1 MLAGEREGTRLQ
13 LGASDLRRWLRQP
26 AAWVILGVGALVS
39 LSAWRSLT
47 VEVEQAARASFN
59 VVVADSRHALETR
72 LRGYQLVLLGMQGL
86 FQAKPDLD
94 RASFDRYI
102 AELAPERNAS
112 QARSFSYARRVT
124 HADKERFVNG
134 VRNDRGLRATG
145 SARFSVRPPGERP
158 EYMVITY
165 VAPFA
170 PNERALGLD
179 LVADPVRRLS
189 VERTRDSGL
198 IVASGPVTLALTDE
212 RGVSLRL
219 AVYRGTGVL
228 DSPEARRARFDGI
241 VSVTFGVRDAI
252 GDIVARH
259 AAEKLRLRVADAGE
273 MFYDSAGG
281 PLEADALSTHTAL
294 EIGGRRWDLQF
305 SAPLQ
310 AFRSSSDAL
319 MPWLALGGGLA
330 ISVLLAGLVGSL
342 STSTQRAHRIA
353 REITEDLRRS
363 QAELREAQR
372 KTELLIETLPNP
384 VFFKGRD
391 GNYLGVNKA
400 WEVFFQRTRGSIIG
414 RPVQALY
421 PHAPDVAARMHDA
434 DQRLWAEPGTQTY
447 EAALTLPDGT
457 QRDTLYYKATFTG
470 PSGEVAGLIGTII
483 DITQRKQAEKRQ
495 AMEHAITR
503 VLAATAD
510 TASTIPQVI
519 RMLCEAMDWKGGAL
533 WRREGQRRQ
542 PAFVAS
548 WGAAPQRIDSLGPAS
563 VQWETENG
571 GTVRL
576 PLLLGSDALG
586 VMVLAGVANAP
597 ERELVAMLQAIG
609 SQLAQYLQRTQAE
622 DALRFVATHDALTGL
637 PNRVMFNQ
645 RLEHAIMQAKRH
657 RRQLAVLFID
667 LDRFKVINDTL
678 GHEFGDTLLRDV
690 AQRLM
695 QNLRSSDTV
704 ARMGGDEFVVLL
716 EETNAPMYVATVA
729 QKLIGALAQ
738 AFPLAGKEYH
748 VSASIGVSTYPADGE
763 TAAGLLKSA
772 DIAMYRAKE
781 QGRNQFQFYAAEQNI
796 HTVERLTLESG
807 LRRALE
813 RGQLVLYYQPQVE
826 TASGRITGVEA
837 LVRWQHPELGLL
849 PPASFIAIAEET
861 GLIVPIGQWVLH
873 AACATQRA
881 WREAGLAPLRM
892 SVNLSPRQFLHEG
905 LTRDIE
911 MIVRACDADAAHLE
925 LEITE
930 GMVMQDPE
938 RAVSVLRDMR
948 NIGVHIAI
956 DDFGTGHSSLAY
968 LKRFPVD
975 HLKIDRSFIADIPAD
990 RGDAAITQAIIA
1002 MAHSLELKVIAEGV
1016 ESEAQHQFLLAQR
1029 CDEYQGY
1036 FFSKP
1041 LPVEQMRALLEDAAA
1056 RTRSVIAR

>member
-1 MLAGEREGTRLQ
+1 M
-13 LGASDLRRWLRQP
+13 
-26 AAWVILGVGALVS
+26 VS
-39 LSAWRSLT
+39 LAAWRSLSL
-47 VEVEQAARASFN
+47 EVEHATRASFN
-59 VVVADSRHALETR
+59 AVVAESRHALESR
-72 LRGYQLVLLGMQGL
+72 LNGYQLVLLGMQGL

-112 QARSFSYARRVT
+112 QARAFSYAKRV
-124 HADKERFVNG
+124 AAAARERFVAV
-134 VRNDRGLRATG
+134 VRGDKSLQPAGYP
-145 SARFSVRPPGERP
+145 RFTIRPAGERP
-158 EYMVITY
+158 EYVVISY

-170 PNERALGLD
+170 ANERALGLD
-179 LVADPVRRLS
+179 LAADPVRRLS

-219 AVYRGTGVL
+219 AVYRRTRAIDSL
-228 DSPEARRARFDGI
+228 DARRELFDGI
-241 VSVTFGVRDAI
+241 VSVTFGARDAI

-259 AAEKLRLRVADAGE
+259 VGEKLRLRVADGGE
-273 MFYDSAGG
+273 GFYDSASG
-281 PLEADALSTHTAL
+281 PIEAEALSTRTAL

-310 AFRSSSDAL
+310 AFRTAGDAL

-400 WEVFFQRTRGSIIG
+400 WEAFFQRSRASIIG
-414 RPVQALY
+414 RPVQELY
-421 PHAPDVAARMHDA
+421 PHAPEVAERMHAA
-434 DQRLWAEPGTQTY
+434 DQQLWDEPGMQTY
-447 EAALTLPDGT
+447 EATITLPDGR
-457 QRDTLYYKATFTG
+457 QRDTLYYKATFTRPDG
-470 PSGEVAGLIGTII
+470 QVAGLIGTII
-483 DITQRKQAEKRQ
+483 DITERKQAEKRQ

-503 VLAATAD
+503 VLAAAAD
-510 TASTIPQVI
+510 AASAIPQVI
-519 RMLCEAMDWKGGAL
+519 RILCEAMAWKGGAL
-533 WRREGQRRQ
+533 WRREAQRREPVFIGAWGSA
-542 PAFVAS
+542 PA
-548 WGAAPQRIDSLGPAS
+548 RIESLGSAGVHWQPRD
-563 VQWETENG
+563 G
-571 GTVRL
+571 GLVSL
-576 PLLLGSDALG
+576 PLLLGSDVLG
-586 VMVLAGVANAP
+586 AMLLAGVPRAP
-597 ERELVAMLQAIG
+597 ERELTAMLQAIG
-609 SQLAQYLQRTQAE
+609 SQVAQYLQRTQAE

-637 PNRVMFNQ
+637 PNRAMFNQ
-645 RLEHAIMQAKRH
+645 RLDHAIMQARRH

-695 QNLRSSDTV
+695 QNLRASDSV
-704 ARMGGDEFVVLL
+704 ARLGGDEFVVLL
-716 EETNAPMYVATVA
+716 EETSAPMYVATVA

-738 AFPLAGKEYH
+738 GFALAGKEYH

-781 QGRNQFQFYAAEQNI
+781 QGRNTFQFYAAEQNI

-813 RGQLVLYYQPQVE
+813 RGQLVLHYQPQVE
-826 TASGRITGVEA
+826 TATGRITGVEA

-849 PPASFIAIAEET
+849 PPASFVAIAEET

-873 AACATQRA
+873 AACATQRS

-892 SVNLSPRQFLHEG
+892 SINLSPRQFLHEG

-911 MIVRACDADAAHLE
+911 MIVRASQADAAHLE

-938 RAVSVLRDMR
+938 RAVTLLREMR
-948 NIGVHIAI
+948 DIGVHIAI

-975 HLKIDRSFIADIPAD
+975 NLKIDRSFIADIPAD
-990 RGDAAITQAIIA
+990 RGNAAITQAIIA
-1002 MAHSLELKVIAEGV
+1002 MGHSLELKVIAEGV
-1016 ESEAQHQFLLAQR
+1016 ETEAQYQFLVAQR

-1036 FFSKP
+1036 YFSKP
-1041 LPVEQMRALLEDAAA
+1041 LPAEQMRALLEDAAA
-1056 RTRSVIAR
+1056 RALAVIAR

>member
-1 MLAGEREGTRLQ
+1 LEVEHATRT
-13 LGASDLRRWLRQP
+13 SFN
-26 AAWVILGVGALVS
+26 ALV
-39 LSAWRSLT
+39 A
-47 VEVEQAARASFN
+47 E
-59 VVVADSRHALETR
+59 SRHALETR
-72 LRGYQLVLLGMQGL
+72 LHGYQLVLLGMQGL

-94 RASFDRYI
+94 RASFERYI
-102 AELAPERNAS
+102 AELAPESNAS
-112 QARSFSYARRVT
+112 KARSFSYARRVVHPEKNRFIGAVRSDRSL
-124 HADKERFVNG
+124 HALGYPRF
-134 VRNDRGLRATG
+134 T
-145 SARFSVRPPGERP
+145 VRPTGERP
-158 EYMVITY
+158 EYVVITY

-189 VERTRDSGL
+189 VERTRDTGV

-212 RGVSLRL
+212 RGISLRL
-219 AVYRGTGVL
+219 AVYRRTRAI
-228 DSPEARRARFDGI
+228 DSLEARRGLFDGI
-241 VSVTFGVRDAI
+241 VSVTFGARDAI

-259 AAEKLRLRVADAGE
+259 EAEKLRLRVADTGE
-273 MFYDSAGG
+273 VFYDSASG
-281 PLEADALSTHTAL
+281 PIEADALSAHTAL

-310 AFRSSSDAL
+310 AFRTSGDAL

-342 STSTQRAHRIA
+342 STSTRRAHRIA
-353 REITEDLRRS
+353 REITEDLQRS

-400 WEVFFQRTRGSIIG
+400 WEAFFQRPRASIIG
-414 RPVQALY
+414 RPVHDLY
-421 PHAPDVAARMHDA
+421 PHAPEVAERMHAA
-434 DQRLWAEPGTQTY
+434 DQELWAEPGTQTY
-447 EAALTLPDGT
+447 EATLTLPDGT

-470 PSGEVAGLIGTII
+470 PDSLVAGLIGTII
-483 DITQRKQAEKRQ
+483 DITERKQAEKRQ

-503 VLAATAD
+503 VLAGTAD
-510 TASTIPQVI
+510 AASTIPQVI
-519 RMLCEAMDWKGGAL
+519 RILCEAMGWKGGAL
-533 WRREGQRRQ
+533 WRRDAQRRE
-542 PAFVAS
+542 PAFVAA
-548 WGAAPQRIDSLGPAS
+548 WGSAPTRMESLAPAAM
-563 VQWETENG
+563 QWLPENG
-571 GTVRL
+571 GSLSL

-586 VMVLAGVANAP
+586 AVVFAGVPRAP
-597 ERELVAMLQAIG
+597 ERDLTAMLQAIG
-609 SQLAQYLQRTQAE
+609 SQVAQYLQRTQAE

-637 PNRVMFNQ
+637 PNRIMFNQ

-657 RRQLAVLFID
+657 RRLLAVLFID

-690 AQRLM
+690 ARRLM
-695 QNLRSSDTV
+695 HNLRASDSV
-704 ARMGGDEFVVLL
+704 ARLGGDEFVVLL
-716 EETNAPMYVATVA
+716 EETSAPMYVATVA
-729 QKLIGALAQ
+729 QKLIEALAQ
-738 AFPLAGKEYH
+738 GFALAGKEYH
-748 VSASIGVSTYPADGE
+748 VSASIGVSTYPADGD
-763 TAAGLLKSA
+763 TAAGLLKNA

-781 QGRNQFQFYAAEQNI
+781 QGRNTFQFYAAEQNI

-826 TASGRITGVEA
+826 TATGRINGVEA

-873 AACATQRA
+873 AACATQRT
-881 WREAGLAPLRM
+881 WREAGLPPLRM
-892 SVNLSPRQFLHEG
+892 SINLSPRQFLHDA

-911 MIVRACDADAAHLE
+911 MIVRASNADAAHLE

-938 RAVSVLRDMR
+938 RAVGVLREMR

-975 HLKIDRSFIADIPAD
+975 NLKIDRSFIADIPAD
-990 RGDAAITQAIIA
+990 RGAAAITQAIIA

-1016 ESEAQHQFLLAQR
+1016 ETQPQYQFLLAQR
-1029 CDEYQGY
+1029 CDAYQGY

-1041 LPVEQMRALLEDAAA
+1041 LPAEQMRALLEDAAA
-1056 RTRSVIAR
+1056 RALAVIAR

>member
-1 MLAGEREGTRLQ
+1 
-13 LGASDLRRWLRQP
+13 
-26 AAWVILGVGALVS
+26 VS
-39 LSAWRSLT
+39 LFAWRSLT

-59 VVVADSRHALETR
+59 AVVADSRHALETR
-72 LRGYQLVLLGMQGL
+72 LHGYQLVLLGMQGL

-94 RASFDRYI
+94 RASFERYI

-112 QARSFSYARRVT
+112 QARAFSYAKRI
-124 HADKERFVNG
+124 APAEKERFIRA
-134 VRNDRGLRATG
+134 VRNDRSLHPAGYP
-145 SARFSVRPPGERP
+145 RFAIRPAGERP
-158 EYMVITY
+158 EYVVITY
-165 VAPFA
+165 TAPFA
-170 PNERALGLD
+170 PNERPALGLD
-179 LVADPVRRLS
+179 LAADPVRRLS
-189 VERTRDSGL
+189 VERTRDTGA
-198 IVASGPVTLALTDE
+198 IVASGPVTLSLTDE
-212 RGVSLRL
+212 RGISLRL
-219 AVYRGTGVL
+219 AVYRRTRPL
-228 DSPEARRARFDGI
+228 DSPETRRELFDGI
-241 VSVTFGVRDAI
+241 VSVTFSARDAI

-259 AAEKLRLRVADAGE
+259 EAEKLRLRVADTGE
-273 MFYDSAGG
+273 MFYDSASG
-281 PLEADALSTHTAL
+281 PIEADALSTHTAL

-310 AFRSSSDAL
+310 AFRTAGDAL

-372 KTELLIETLPNP
+372 KTEHLIETLPNP
-384 VFFKGRD
+384 VFFKSRD

-400 WEVFFQRTRGSIIG
+400 WEAFFQRSRTSIIG
-414 RPVQALY
+414 RPVHDLY
-421 PHAPDVAARMHDA
+421 PHAPEIAVSMHAA

-447 EAALTLPDGT
+447 EATITLPDGT

-470 PSGEVAGLIGTII
+470 PHGQVAGLIGTII
-483 DITQRKQAEKRQ
+483 DITERKQSEKRQ

-503 VLAATAD
+503 ALAGTGDAR
-510 TASTIPQVI
+510 STIPQVI
-519 RMLCEAMDWKGGAL
+519 RILCEALGWKGGAL
-533 WRREGQRRQ
+533 WRREAQRRE
-542 PAFVAS
+542 PAFIVS
-548 WGAAPQRIDSLGPAS
+548 WGSAPERIESLGSAD
-563 VQWETENG
+563 VQWQAETG
-571 GTVRL
+571 ALSL
-576 PLLLGSDALG
+576 PLFLGRDALG
-586 VMVLAGVANAP
+586 AMFFSGVPRAP
-597 ERELVAMLQAIG
+597 EPELTAMLQAIG
-609 SQLAQYLQRTQAE
+609 SQVAQYLQRTQAE

-637 PNRVMFNQ
+637 PNRAMFNQ

-667 LDRFKVINDTL
+667 LDRFKLINDTL

-704 ARMGGDEFVVLL
+704 ARLGGDEFVVLL
-716 EETNAPMYVATVA
+716 EETNAPMYVAAVA

-738 AFPLAGKEYH
+738 AFALAGREYH

-763 TAAGLLKSA
+763 TATGLLKSA

-781 QGRNQFQFYAAEQNI
+781 QGRNAFQFFAAEQNI

-813 RGQLVLYYQPQVE
+813 RGQLVLHYQPQAE

-873 AACATQRA
+873 TACATQRA
-881 WREAGLAPLRM
+881 WREAGLPALRM
-892 SVNLSPRQFLHEG
+892 SINLSPRQFLYEG

-911 MIVRACDADAAHLE
+911 MIVRASDADAARLE

-938 RAVSVLRDMR
+938 RAVAVLRDMR
-948 NIGVHIAI
+948 AIGVHIAI

-975 HLKIDRSFIADIPAD
+975 NLKIDRSFIAGIPAD
-990 RGDAAITQAIIA
+990 RGHAAIAQAIIA

-1016 ESEAQHQFLLAQR
+1016 ETEAQYRFLLEQR

-1041 LPVEQMRALLEDAAA
+1041 LPAEQMRALLEDAAA
-1056 RTRSVIAR
+1056 RAPAVIARR

>member
-1 MLAGEREGTRLQ
+1 M
-13 LGASDLRRWLRQP
+13 RRWLRQP
-26 AAWVILGVGALVS
+26 AAWAILGAGALVS

-47 VEVEQAARASFN
+47 LEVEQAARASFN
-59 VVVADSRHALETR
+59 AVVADSRHALETR

-86 FQAKPDLD
+86 LQAKPDLD
-94 RASFDRYI
+94 RASFERYI

-112 QARSFSYARRVT
+112 QARSFSYAKRLA
-124 HADKERFVNG
+124 HPQKERFTG
-134 VRNDRGLRATG
+134 AVRADRSVHPGG
-145 SARFSVRPPGERP
+145 YPRFSVRPPGERA

-219 AVYRGTGVL
+219 AVYRGTRAL
-228 DSPEARRARFDGI
+228 ESLEARRARFDGI
-241 VSVTFGVRDAI
+241 VSVTFGARDAI

-259 AAEKLRLRVADAGE
+259 AAETLRLRVADSGE
-273 MFYDSAGG
+273 VFYDSASG
-281 PLEADALSTHTAL
+281 PIEAGALSTHTAL

-305 SAPLQ
+305 SAPMQ
-310 AFRSSSDAL
+310 AFRTAGDAL
-319 MPWLALGGGLA
+319 IPWFALGGGLA

-400 WEVFFQRTRGSIIG
+400 WEAFFQRPRASIIG
-414 RPVQALY
+414 RPVQELY
-421 PHAPDVAARMHDA
+421 RHAPEVAARMHDA

-447 EAALTLPDGT
+447 EATITLPDGT
-457 QRDTLYYKATFTG
+457 QRETLYYKATFTG
-470 PSGEVAGLIGTII
+470 PGGEVAGLIGTII
-483 DITQRKQAEKRQ
+483 DITERKQAETRQ
-495 AMEHAITR
+495 AMEHAVTR

-519 RMLCEAMDWKGGAL
+519 RILCEALGWKGGAL
-533 WRREGQRRQ
+533 WRREAQRRQ
-542 PAFVAS
+542 PALVAT
-548 WGAAPQRIDSLGPAS
+548 WGAAPQPIDGLGASS
-563 VQWETENG
+563 VQWQHDNG
-571 GTVRL
+571 GSLRL

-586 VMVLAGVANAP
+586 AMAFAGVPSAP
-597 ERELVAMLQAIG
+597 DDELTAMLQAIG
-609 SQLAQYLQRTQAE
+609 SQVAQYLQRTQAE
-622 DALRFVATHDALTGL
+622 DALRFVATHDSLTGL

-645 RLEHAIMQAKRH
+645 RLEHALMQAKRH
-657 RRQLAVLFID
+657 RRHLALLFID

-695 QNLRSSDTV
+695 HNLRASDTV
-704 ARMGGDEFVVLL
+704 ARLGGDEFVVLL
-716 EETNAPMYVATVA
+716 EETSAPMYVATVA

-738 AFPLAGKEYH
+738 GFALAGKEYH

-781 QGRNQFQFYAAEQNI
+781 QGRNTFQFYAAEQNI

-813 RGQLVLYYQPQVE
+813 RGQLVLHYQPQVE

-881 WREAGLAPLRM
+881 WREAGLPPLRM

-911 MIVRACDADAAHLE
+911 MIVRASDADAAHLE

-938 RAVSVLRDMR
+938 RAVTVLREMR

-975 HLKIDRSFIADIPAD
+975 NLKIDRSFITEIPAD

-1016 ESEAQHQFLLAQR
+1016 ETEAQYQFLLAQR

-1041 LPVEQMRALLEDAAA
+1041 LPGEQMRALLEDAAA
-1056 RTRSVIAR
+1056 RALAVIAR

>member
-1 MLAGEREGTRLQ
+1 M
-13 LGASDLRRWLRQP
+13 RRWLRQP
-26 AAWVILGVGALVS
+26 AAWAILGVGALVS
-39 LSAWRSLT
+39 LFAWRSLT

-59 VVVADSRHALETR
+59 AVVADSRHALETR

-86 FQAKPDLD
+86 FQAKRNLD
-94 RASFDRYI
+94 RASFERYI
-102 AELAPERNAS
+102 AELAPEKNAS
-112 QARSFSYARRVT
+112 QARSFSYAKRLTQSEKQRFTDAVR
-124 HADKERFVNG
+124 ADRSVHPGGYPRF
-134 VRNDRGLRATG
+134 T
-145 SARFSVRPPGERP
+145 VRPAGERP

-165 VAPFA
+165 VAPSA
-170 PNERALGLD
+170 INERALGLD

-189 VERTRDSGL
+189 VERTRDTGL

-219 AVYRGTGVL
+219 AVYGGTAPL
-228 DSPEARRARFDGI
+228 ENLQARRARFDGI
-241 VSVTFGVRDAI
+241 VSVTFAARDAI
-252 GDIVARH
+252 SDIVARH
-259 AAEKLRLRVADAGE
+259 ATEKLRLRVADSAE
-273 MFYDSAGG
+273 VFYDSASG
-281 PLEADALSTHTAL
+281 PIEADTLSTHTAL
-294 EIGGRRWDLQF
+294 EIGARRWDLQF

-310 AFRSSSDAL
+310 AFRSSGDAL

-363 QAELREAQR
+363 QAQLREAQR

-400 WEVFFQRTRGSIIG
+400 WEAFFQRSRASIIG
-414 RPVQALY
+414 HPVQALY
-421 PHAPDVAARMHDA
+421 PHAPEVAARMHDA

-447 EAALTLPDGT
+447 EATLTLPDG
-457 QRDTLYYKATFTG
+457 QRRETLYYKATFTG
-470 PSGEVAGLIGTII
+470 PDGEVAGLIGTII
-483 DITQRKQAEKRQ
+483 DITERKLAEKRQ

-503 VLAATAD
+503 VLAGTGDA
-510 TASTIPQVI
+510 ASTVPQVLEI
-519 RMLCEAMDWKGGAL
+519 LCEAMGWTGGAL
-533 WRREGQRRQ
+533 WRREAHRRD
-542 PAFVAS
+542 PVFVAG
-548 WGAAPQRIDSLGPAS
+548 WGSAPPRVESLRLAG
-563 VQWETENG
+563 VQWQPENG
-571 GTVRL
+571 GLLSL

-586 VMVLAGVANAP
+586 AMVFAGVRATP
-597 ERELVAMLQAIG
+597 DGELSAMLQAIG
-609 SQLAQYLQRTQAE
+609 SHVAQYLQRTQAE

-690 AQRLM
+690 AQRLI
-695 QNLRSSDTV
+695 QNLRASDTV
-704 ARMGGDEFVVLL
+704 ARLGGDEFVVLL
-716 EETNAPMYVATVA
+716 EETSAPMYVAAVA

-738 AFPLAGKEYH
+738 GFALAGKEYH

-781 QGRNQFQFYAAEQNI
+781 QGRNTFQFYAAEQNI

-813 RGQLVLYYQPQVE
+813 RGQLVLHYQPQVE
-826 TASGRITGVEA
+826 TASGRIIGVEA

-861 GLIVPIGQWVLH
+861 GLVVPVGQWVLH
-873 AACATQRA
+873 AACATQRT
-881 WREAGLAPLRM
+881 WRETGLPPLRM
-892 SVNLSPRQFLHEG
+892 SINLSPRQFLHDG

-911 MIVRACDADAAHLE
+911 MIVRASDADAAHLE

-938 RAVSVLRDMR
+938 RAVHVLREMR

-975 HLKIDRSFIADIPAD
+975 NLKIDRSFIADIPAD
-990 RGDAAITQAIIA
+990 RGAAAITQAIIA

-1016 ESEAQHQFLLAQR
+1016 ETEAQYQFLLAQR
-1029 CDEYQGY
+1029 CDGYQGY

-1041 LPVEQMRALLEDAAA
+1041 LPAEQMRALLEDAAA
-1056 RTRSVIAR
+1056 RALAVIAR

>member
-1 MLAGEREGTRLQ
+1 ML
-13 LGASDLRRWLRQP
+13 
-26 AAWVILGVGALVS
+26 S
-39 LSAWRSLT
+39 LFAWRSLS

-59 VVVADSRHALETR
+59 AVVADSRHALETR
-72 LRGYQLVLLGMQGL
+72 LRSYQLVLLGMQGL

-112 QARSFSYARRVT
+112 QARAFSYARHIS
-124 HADKERFVNG
+124 HAQKERFINAI
-134 VRNDRGLRATG
+134 RIDRSLHPAGYAPF
-145 SARFSVRPPGERP
+145 AIRPAGERA
-158 EYMVITY
+158 EYVVITY
-165 VAPFA
+165 AAPFA
-170 PNERALGLD
+170 ANERALGLD
-179 LVADPVRRLS
+179 LAADPVRRLS
-189 VERTRDSGL
+189 VERTRDTGQ
-198 IVASGPVTLALTDE
+198 IVASGPVTLAFTDE

-219 AVYRGTGVL
+219 AVYRRTRAL
-228 DSPEARRARFDGI
+228 DSLERRRQLFDGI
-241 VSVTFGVRDAI
+241 VSVTFSAGDAI

-259 AAEKLRLRVADAGE
+259 AAEKLRLRVVDTGE
-273 MFYDSAGG
+273 MFYDSASG
-281 PLEADALSTHTAL
+281 PIEADALSTRTAL

-310 AFRSSSDAL
+310 AFRTAGDAL

-342 STSTQRAHRIA
+342 STSSQRAHRIA

-400 WEVFFQRTRGSIIG
+400 WEAFFQRSRVSIIG
-414 RPVQALY
+414 RPVQDLY
-421 PHAPDVAARMHDA
+421 PHAPDVAERMHAA
-434 DQRLWAEPGTQTY
+434 DQQLWAEPGMQSY
-447 EAALTLPDGT
+447 EATITLPDGT

-470 PSGEVAGLIGTII
+470 PDGQVAGLIGTII
-483 DITQRKQAEKRQ
+483 DITERKLAENRQ

-503 VLAATAD
+503 VLATAAD
-510 TASTIPQVI
+510 AASAMPQVI
-519 RMLCEAMDWKGGAL
+519 GILCEVMGWKGGAL
-533 WRREGQRRQ
+533 WRREAQRRE
-542 PAFVAS
+542 PVFVAA
-548 WGAAPQRIDSLGPAS
+548 WGTAPPGIDGLGSTS
-563 VQWETENG
+563 VQWQPENG
-571 GTVRL
+571 GSASL
-576 PLLLGSDALG
+576 PLLLGADALG
-586 VMVLAGVANAP
+586 AMIFAGVPRAP
-597 ERELVAMLQAIG
+597 DGELTAMLQAIG
-609 SQLAQYLQRTQAE
+609 SHVAQYLQRTQAE
-622 DALRFVATHDALTGL
+622 DALRFVATHDPLTGL

-690 AQRLM
+690 AQRLI
-695 QNLRSSDTV
+695 QNLRASDSV
-704 ARMGGDEFVVLL
+704 ARLGGDEFVVLL
-716 EETNAPMYVATVA
+716 EETSAPMYVAGVT

-738 AFPLAGKEYH
+738 GFALAGKEYH

-763 TAAGLLKSA
+763 TAAGLLKNA

-781 QGRNQFQFYAAEQNI
+781 QGRNTFQFYAAAQNI

-813 RGQLVLYYQPQVE
+813 RGQLVLHYQPQVE
-826 TASGRITGVEA
+826 TTSGRITGVEA

-873 AACATQRA
+873 AACATQRS
-881 WREAGLAPLRM
+881 WRESGLAPLRM
-892 SVNLSPRQFLHEG
+892 SINLSPRQFLQEG
-905 LTRDIE
+905 LPRDIE
-911 MIVRACDADAAHLE
+911 MIVRASDADAAHLE

-938 RAVSVLRDMR
+938 RAVTLLREIR

-975 HLKIDRSFIADIPAD
+975 NLKIDRSFIAGIPAD

-1016 ESEAQHQFLLAQR
+1016 ETEAQYQFLLAQR

-1041 LPVEQMRALLEDAAA
+1041 LPAEQMRALLEDAAA
-1056 RTRSVIAR
+1056 RALAVIAR

>member
-1 MLAGEREGTRLQ
+1 M
-13 LGASDLRRWLRQP
+13 RRWLRQP
-26 AAWVILGVGALVS
+26 AAWAILGVGALVS

-59 VVVADSRHALETR
+59 AVVADSRQALETR

-86 FQAKPDLD
+86 FRAKPDVD
-94 RASFDRYI
+94 RASFERYI
-102 AELAPERNAS
+102 AELAAEKNAS
-112 QARSFSYARRVT
+112 RARAFSYAKYV
-124 HADKERFVNG
+124 AYAEKERFINA
-134 VRNDRGLRATG
+134 VRLDRSVHPGG
-145 SARFSVRPPGERP
+145 YPRFAIRPAGERT
-158 EYMVITY
+158 EYVVITY

-189 VERTRDSGL
+189 VERTRDTGT

-212 RGVSLRL
+212 RGTSLRL
-219 AVYRGTGVL
+219 AVYRRARGL
-228 DSPEARRARFDGI
+228 DSPEARREFFDGI
-241 VSVTFGVRDAI
+241 VSVTFGARDAI

-259 AAEKLRLRVADAGE
+259 AADKLRLRVADTGE
-273 MFYDSAGG
+273 MFYDSASG
-281 PLEADALSTHTAL
+281 PIEADALSTHTAL

-310 AFRSSSDAL
+310 AFRTAGDAL
-319 MPWLALGGGLA
+319 TPWLTLGGGLA

-391 GNYLGVNKA
+391 GKYLGVNKA
-400 WEVFFQRTRGSIIG
+400 WEAFFQRSRASIIG
-414 RPVQALY
+414 RPVHELY
-421 PHAPDVAARMHDA
+421 PHAPQIAVSMHAA
-434 DQRLWAEPGTQTY
+434 DQRLWAEPGTQSY
-447 EAALTLPDGT
+447 EATLVLPDGT
-457 QRDTLYYKATFTG
+457 QRETLYYKATFTG
-470 PSGEVAGLIGTII
+470 PDGEVAGLIGTII
-483 DITQRKQAEKRQ
+483 DITERKQAEKRQ

-503 VLAATAD
+503 VLAGTAD
-510 TASTIPQVI
+510 TATTIPGVI
-519 RMLCEAMDWKGGAL
+519 RILCDALGWKGGAL
-533 WRREGQRRQ
+533 WRREAQRRE
-542 PAFVAS
+542 PVLIAS
-548 WGAAPQRIDSLGPAS
+548 WGSAPARIESLESSGVQWQAERDSSLSVPLSLG
-563 VQWETENG
+563 
-571 GTVRL
+571 R
-576 PLLLGSDALG
+576 DALG
-586 VMVLAGVANAP
+586 AMVFAGVPRAP
-597 ERELVAMLQAIG
+597 DRDLIAMLQAIG
-609 SQLAQYLQRTQAE
+609 SQVAQYLQRTQAE

-657 RRQLAVLFID
+657 RRQLALLFID

-695 QNLRSSDTV
+695 QSLRASDSV
-704 ARMGGDEFVVLL
+704 ARLGGDEFVVLL
-716 EETNAPMYVATVA
+716 EEISAPMYVAAVA
-729 QKLIGALAQ
+729 QKLISTLAQ
-738 AFPLAGKEYH
+738 GFALAGKEYH

-763 TAAGLLKSA
+763 TAAGMLKNA

-781 QGRNQFQFYAAEQNI
+781 QGRNTFQFYAAEQNI

-813 RGQLVLYYQPQVE
+813 RGQLVLHYQPQVE

-837 LVRWQHPELGLL
+837 LLRWQHPELGLL

-873 AACATQRA
+873 AACAMQRT

-892 SVNLSPRQFLHEG
+892 SINLSPRQFLYDG
-905 LTRDIE
+905 LARDIE
-911 MIVRACDADAAHLE
+911 MIVRTSDADAAYLE

-938 RAVSVLRDMR
+938 RAVAVLRDMR
-948 NIGVHIAI
+948 NIGVRIAI

-975 HLKIDRSFIADIPAD
+975 NLKIDRSFIADTPAD
-990 RGDAAITQAIIA
+990 RGAAAITQAIIA

-1016 ESEAQHQFLLAQR
+1016 ETEAQYQFLLAQG

-1041 LPVEQMRALLEDAAA
+1041 LPAEQVRALVEDAAA
-1056 RTRSVIAR
+1056 RAVAVIAR

>member
-1 MLAGEREGTRLQ
+1 M
-13 LGASDLRRWLRQP
+13 RRWLRQP
-26 AAWVILGVGALVS
+26 AAWAILGVGALLS
-39 LSAWRSLT
+39 LFAWRSLT
-47 VEVEQAARASFN
+47 VEMEQGAHASFN
-59 VVVADSRHALETR
+59 AVVADSRHALETR

-86 FQAKPDLD
+86 LQAKPDLD

-112 QARSFSYARRVT
+112 QARSFSYARHV
-124 HADKERFVNG
+124 AAAEKQRFVNR
-134 VRNDRGLRATG
+134 VRNDRSLHAGG
-145 SARFSVRPPGERP
+145 YPRFSVRPRGERA

-170 PNERALGLD
+170 PNERAFGLD
-179 LVADPVRRLS
+179 LIADPVRRLS

-198 IVASGPVTLALTDE
+198 IVASGPVTLAMTDE

-219 AVYRGTGVL
+219 ALYRGSGTL
-228 DSPEARRARFDGI
+228 ESPQARRARFGGI
-241 VSVTFGVRDAI
+241 VSVTFSARDAI

-259 AAEKLRLRVADAGE
+259 AAEKLRLRVADSGE
-273 MFYDSAGG
+273 VFYDSASGAIA
-281 PLEADALSTHTAL
+281 ADALSSQTAL

-310 AFRSSSDAL
+310 AFRTASDAL

-372 KTELLIETLPNP
+372 KTELLLETLPNP

-400 WEVFFQRTRGSIIG
+400 WEAFFQRPRASIIG
-414 RPVQALY
+414 RPVHDLY
-421 PHAPDVAARMHDA
+421 PHAPQVAERMHAA
-434 DQRLWAEPGTQTY
+434 DQELWAEPGTQSY
-447 EAALTLPDGT
+447 EARITLPDGT
-457 QRDTLYYKATFTG
+457 QHDTLYYKATFTG
-470 PSGEVAGLIGTII
+470 PHGQVAGLIGTII
-483 DITQRKQAEKRQ
+483 DITERKQSEKRQ

-503 VLAATAD
+503 VLAASAD
-510 TASTIPQVI
+510 AASTFPQVMRI
-519 RMLCEAMDWKGGAL
+519 LCEALGWKGGAL
-533 WRREGQRRQ
+533 WRREAQRRE
-542 PAFVAS
+542 PALIAT
-548 WGAAPQRIDSLGPAS
+548 WGAAPSRSDKLGASS
-563 VQWETENG
+563 VQWRAEPEG
-571 GTVRL
+571 SLSV
-576 PLLLGSDALG
+576 PLLLGRDALG
-586 VMVLAGVANAP
+586 AMLFAGVARAP
-597 ERELVAMLQAIG
+597 DAELTAMLQAIG
-609 SQLAQYLQRTQAE
+609 SQVAQYLQRTQAE

-637 PNRVMFNQ
+637 PNRVMFSQ
-645 RLEHAIMQAKRH
+645 RLEHAIMQARRH

-678 GHEFGDTLLRDV
+678 GHDFGDTLLRDV

-695 QNLRSSDTV
+695 QNLRASDTV
-704 ARMGGDEFVVLL
+704 ARLGGDEFVVLL
-716 EETNAPMYVATVA
+716 EETSAPMYVASVA
-729 QKLIGALAQ
+729 QKLLGALAQ
-738 AFPLAGKEYH
+738 AFALAGKEYH
-748 VSASIGVSTYPADGE
+748 VPASIGVSTYPADGE
-763 TAAGLLKSA
+763 TAAVLLKSA

-781 QGRNQFQFYAAEQNI
+781 QGRNTFQFYAAEQNI

-813 RGQLVLYYQPQVE
+813 RGQLVLHYQPQVE
-826 TASGRITGVEA
+826 TASGRIVGVEA

-892 SVNLSPRQFLHEG
+892 SVNLSPRQFLHEA

-911 MIVRACDADAAHLE
+911 MIVRASNADAAYLE

-975 HLKIDRSFIADIPAD
+975 HLKIDRSFIADIPAE
-990 RGDAAITQAIIA
+990 RGNAAITQAIIA

-1016 ESEAQHQFLLAQR
+1016 ESEAQYQFLLAQG
-1029 CDEYQGY
+1029 CDQYQGY

-1041 LPVEQMRALLEDAAA
+1041 LPAEQMRALLEDAAA
-1056 RTRSVIAR
+1056 RARAVIAR

>member
-1 MLAGEREGTRLQ
+1 MPAGEREGTRLQ

-26 AAWVILGVGALVS
+26 AAWAILGVGALVS
-39 LSAWRSLT
+39 LFAWRSLT
-47 VEVEQAARASFN
+47 VEMEQSARASFN
-59 VVVADSRHALETR
+59 AVVADSRHALETR

-94 RASFDRYI
+94 RASFERYI
-102 AELAPERNAS
+102 AELAPEKNAS
-112 QARSFSYARRVT
+112 QARAFSYAKRIT
-124 HADKERFVNG
+124 PAEKERFLQA
-134 VRNDRGLRATG
+134 VRNDRSLHPAGYP
-145 SARFSVRPPGERP
+145 RFAIRPPGERP
-158 EYMVITY
+158 EYVVITY
-165 VAPFA
+165 TAPST
-170 PNERALGLD
+170 PNERPALGLD
-179 LVADPVRRLS
+179 VAADPVRRLS
-189 VERTRDSGL
+189 VERTRDTGL

-219 AVYRGTGVL
+219 AVYRRSGAL
-228 DSPEARRARFDGI
+228 ESPEARRAVFDGI
-241 VSVTFGVRDAI
+241 VSVTFSARDAI

-259 AAEKLRLRVADAGE
+259 AVEKLRLRVADSGE
-273 MFYDSAGG
+273 VFYDSASG
-281 PLEADALSTHTAL
+281 PIEADALSTHTAL
-294 EIGGRRWDLQF
+294 DIGGRRWDLQF
-305 SAPLQ
+305 SAPLR
-310 AFRSSSDAL
+310 AFRTTSDAL
-319 MPWLALGGGLA
+319 MPWLALGGSLA
-330 ISVLLAGLVGSL
+330 ITFLLAGLVGSL

-363 QAELREAQR
+363 QAQLREAQR
-372 KTELLIETLPNP
+372 QTEHLLETLPNP

-400 WEVFFQRTRGSIIG
+400 WEVFFQRSRASIIG
-414 RPVQALY
+414 RPVHELY
-421 PHAPDVAARMHDA
+421 PHAPEIAVSMHAA

-447 EAALTLPDGT
+447 ETTLTLPDAT
-457 QRDTLYYKATFTG
+457 QREALYYKATFTG
-470 PSGEVAGLIGTII
+470 PEGQVAGLIGTII
-483 DITQRKQAEKRQ
+483 DITERKQGERSQ

-503 VLAATAD
+503 MLAATAD
-510 TASTIPQVI
+510 AASTIPQVI
-519 RMLCEAMDWKGGAL
+519 RVLCEALGWKGGAL
-533 WRREGQRRQ
+533 WRREAQRRE

-548 WGAAPQRIDSLGPAS
+548 WGSAPARIDNPPSA
-563 VQWETENG
+563 VRWQADDG
-571 GTVRL
+571 GTISL
-576 PLLLGSDALG
+576 PLLLGSDTLG
-586 VMVLAGVANAP
+586 AMAFAGVRQAP
-597 ERELVAMLQAIG
+597 GRELTAMLQAIG
-609 SQLAQYLQRTQAE
+609 SQVAQYLQRTQAE

-690 AQRLM
+690 ARRLM
-695 QNLRSSDTV
+695 QNLRASDSV
-704 ARMGGDEFVVLL
+704 ARLGGDEFVVLL
-716 EETNAPMYVATVA
+716 EETSAPMYVAAVA
-729 QKLIGALAQ
+729 QKLLGTLAQ
-738 AFPLAGKEYH
+738 GFWLAGKEYH
-748 VSASIGVSTYPADGE
+748 VSASIGVSAYPADGE
-763 TAAGLLKSA
+763 TAAGLLKNA

-781 QGRNQFQFYAAEQNI
+781 QGRNAFQFYAADQNI

-813 RGQLVLYYQPQVE
+813 RGQLVLHYQPQVE
-826 TASGRITGVEA
+826 TVSGRITGVEA

-873 AACATQRA
+873 AACATQRT

-892 SVNLSPRQFLHEG
+892 SINLSPRQFLHDG

-911 MIVRACDADAAHLE
+911 MIVRACAADATRLE

-938 RAVSVLRDMR
+938 RAVTVLREMR

-975 HLKIDRSFIADIPAD
+975 NLKIDRSFITDTPAD
-990 RGDAAITQAIIA
+990 RGAAAITQAIIA

-1016 ESEAQHQFLLAQR
+1016 ETEAQYQFLLAQR

-1041 LPVEQMRALLEDAAA
+1041 LPAEQMRALLEDAAA
-1056 RTRSVIAR
+1056 RALSVIAR